1 MAIKVIARLTF
12 YEASRRKVL
21 LAALILGLLFLAI
34 YGLGGYFIQREI
46 VQEGM
51 VNTPSVSEPIY
62 SFILMSGLYVVNF
75 MFVMMTVL
83 TSVGT
88 ISGEIV
94 SGTIHTLV
102 TKPVRR
108 WEIVVGKWLGLATML
123 TLYLLLMAGG
133 VVGLTYAF
141 TDYVAPNVLHGLA
154 LMWLNGLL
162 LVNVTLWGSTWLS
175 PLANGVLVFALYGIA
190 FVGGWVEQIG
200 ALVNNQSAVNVGIIS
215 SLLLPSDALWKRAAF
230 EMREPLSNPL
240 GSMFF
245 SSNTSIPSP
254 LMIDYVV
261 LYTVIALLW
270 AVRIFDKRDL

>member
-51 VNTPSVSEPIY
+51 VNTPSVSKPIY

-88 ISGEIV
+88 ISGEIIM
-94 SGTIHTLV
+94 GTIHTLV
-102 TKPVRR
+102 AKPVRR

-141 TDYVAPNVLHGLA
+141 TDYVAPNVLRGLA

-245 SSNTSIPSP
+245 SSNASIASP

-270 AVRIFDKRDL
+270 AVQIFDKRDL